1 MLIQLASER
10 YARVG
15 RFFGPD
21 YPNLAFVLGVLER
34 KLPGR
39 VWVLPTEQDVRA
51 CLIIT
56 DASFCFA
63 AGELDPETLD
73 AMLALVAAQP
83 PVTFVHPQGID
94 VAAAAAKYGLVEGER
109 RQLGA
114 PAEGPGCPDID
125 VPSPFEL
132 VRIDADLFRNSNWKG
147 AVHRIFGSAENYLEH
162 HYGFGLLL
170 DGTLITE
177 AHGVVGG
184 GRVEIGTYTHEAYR
198 RSGLSSIVCAAAKKH
213 SEKLGLRAEASCDVD
228 KAASI
233 ALSYRI
239 GLLDDFRYR
248 VLNLRE

>member
-1 MLIQLASER
+1 MLIDLASER
-10 YARVG
+10 YTSVR
-15 RFFGPD
+15 RFFAPE

-39 VWVLPTEQDVRA
+39 VWVVPAEQDFAA
-51 CLIIT
+51 CLIVT

-63 AGELDPETLD
+63 AGALDPETLD
-73 AMLALVAAQP
+73 AMLALVMKTP
-83 PVTFVHPQGID
+83 PITFIHPQGLD
-94 VAAAAAKYGLVEGER
+94 VSAAAARYGLMEGER

-114 PAEGPGCPDID
+114 PAGGPGCPDIE

-132 VRIDADLFRNSNWKG
+132 VRIDGDLFRNSNWKG
-147 AVHRIFGSAENYLEH
+147 AVHRIFGSTENFLAY

-170 DGTLITE
+170 DGQLITE

-184 GRVEIGTYTHEAYR
+184 GHVEIGTYTHEAYR
-198 RSGLSSIVCAAAKKH
+198 RTGLSNVVCAAVKKH
-213 SEKLGLRAEASCDVD
+213 SEKLGLRAEATCDVD

-239 GLLDDFRYR
+239 GLQDDFRYK
-248 VLNLRE
+248 VLKLPT